1 VSPHRYSR
9 SEIVFGLVLVI
20 AGILGAVALWL
31 GRPCLDCPILPRA
44 THTAA
49 ATSPEVTP

>member
-9 SEIVFGLVLVI
+9 SEIVFGLALVV
-20 AGILGAVALWL
+20 AGLLGAVALWA

-44 THTAA
+44 THAA
-49 ATSPEVTP
+49 ASSMEVTP